1 VTNLPAETSR
11 ISEIVSRTRKIF
23 TRGKRFFIFRGFL
36 YWERPALTFE
46 VQQKIIDAG
55 LDRLAHVNVFLRFP
69 RNFRRRIP
77 TEDTAMMAQ
86 GFGRFGNMVI
96 QLGNLFLLASRLG
109 IRIIHFWESPYLLKR
124 YDPVEG
130 IMLERGR
137 ALPEPGRSAPTV
149 IVRTRAFSG
158 PEFPNDI
165 STDLSGSIRK
175 MVADSVM
182 PSTPPA
188 EVSAKK
194 CLVIHLRSGDIFG
207 ANPHPDYGQP
217 PLSFY
222 WKVLTFQSW
231 DEVLL
236 LSENDA
242 NPCYQGVIG
251 FCKTLGIPVKESGR
265 ELHISINEIMLSK
278 YIVFSTGTFC
288 PALCWLSPSPRTVF
302 FLGTDPPITFPL
314 QDTRFV
320 LFHDASGVYVSSVLS
335 GNWKN
340 STSQR
345 AMMLD
350 YPADSLGGPAIV
362 EGGLPYRE

>member
-1 VTNLPAETSR
+1 MSNLPAEISR
-11 ISEIVSRTRKIF
+11 FSEIVSRTRKIL
-23 TRGKRFFIFRGFL
+23 TRGKKFFIFRGFL
-36 YWERPALTFE
+36 YRESPTLTDE
-46 VQQKIIDAG
+46 VQQEIIDAG
-55 LDRLAHVNVFLRFP
+55 LNRLAHVNVFLRFP
-69 RNFRRRIP
+69 GNFSRRMR
-77 TEDTAMMAQ
+77 TEDTALMAQ

-96 QLGNLFLLASRLG
+96 QLGNLFLLSSRLG
-109 IRIIHFWESPYLLKR
+109 IRIIHFWENPYLRNR

-158 PEFPNDI
+158 PSFPDEVPR
-165 STDLSGSIRK
+165 DLCESLRKLIAGSVLPIN
-175 MVADSVM
+175 
-182 PSTPPA
+182 PSA

-194 CLVIHLRSGDIFG
+194 CLVIHLRSGDIFW

-236 LSENDA
+236 LSEDDV

-251 FCKTLGIPVKESGR
+251 FCETLGIPVKESGR
-265 ELHISINEIMLSK
+265 ELHRSIHEITVSK

-302 FLGTDPPITFPL
+302 FFGTDPPTTFPL
-314 QDTRFV
+314 HDTRYV
-320 LFHDASGVYVSSVLS
+320 LFHDASGVYVSSIMS

-345 AMMLD
+345 AIMLE

-362 EGGLPYRE
+362 EGGLSYRE